1 MPAGNPSGFP
11 DITVI
16 PAIPLPSLARKI
28 RFPCSDTSTAF
39 TYSTLMYLKLM
50 TRGLLRYRKRGRRF
64 FVLIMLCSAA
74 LVFFR

>member
-1 MPAGNPSGFP
+1 
-11 DITVI
+11 
-16 PAIPLPSLARKI
+16 
-28 RFPCSDTSTAF
+28 
-39 TYSTLMYLKLM
+39 MYLKLM